1 MSLPPKPTLSSPPLS
16 RIQRRGVRRRIF
28 NAQRPGTYKHMTG
41 VSHKPPRQC
50 FPFPLREGATGKE
63 KPQAKVMM
71 LGGGNGSREVS
82 DHTKA
87 NIMRSNPNISFPRKE
102 NLLAS
107 MSVQV
112 VPVKASVS
120 SIAWAE
126 TNLSLSSCFRHTWE
140 LMSKTGPENLRS
152 KAA

>member
-1 MSLPPKPTLSSPPLS
+1 MSPP
-16 RIQRRGVRRRIF
+16 
-28 NAQRPGTYKHMTG
+28 
-41 VSHKPPRQC
+41 PPTQC

-87 NIMRSNPNISFPRKE
+87 NTIRSNPNISFPWKE

-107 MSVQV
+107 MSAQV
-112 VPVKASVS
+112 VQ
-120 SIAWAE
+120 
-126 TNLSLSSCFRHTWE
+126 
-140 LMSKTGPENLRS
+140 
-152 KAA
+152 